1 MDRGSA
7 LITSRKH
14 IFRIHPAATAFEIKS
29 FNDQDGAKFTLKM
42 LDIPQSSLEDF
53 DAARDL
59 SKLVGGHALA
69 LTQACSLILNREWSI
84 LKYLDMHNKFPKRIR
99 GRHTRD
105 LVHNGYEEGVETVFL
120 MSFQT
125 LSKESP
131 EASKMLSILSLLSP
145 EDFLESIFCVE
156 LTKELPLHLDF
167 CHDEFG

>member
-14 IFRIHPAATAFEIKS
+14 IFGIHPAAEGFEVKS
-29 FNDQDGAKFTLKM
+29 FNDQDGANFTLKM
-42 LDIPQSSLEDF
+42 LHIPQSSLEDLE
-53 DAARDL
+53 AARDL

-69 LTQACSLILNREWSI
+69 LTQACSLILNRKWSI
-84 LKYLDMHNKFPKRIR
+84 LKYLDMHYKYPKEIR
-99 GRHTRD
+99 KKNTRD

-131 EASKMLSILSLLSP
+131 EAAKMLSILSVLSP

-156 LTKELPLHLDF
+156 LTEELPIHLGF